1 MALRDVMLGD
11 PKGKTA
17 WQRLRDSWSEGR
29 ARDGWLRAF
38 AKAYNPLGLQPGDL
52 VELGFLDQT
61 GFEVE
66 MVLWFQTAAGDPNYV
81 RYGLKR
87 LESNDVALLEVMP
100 GVGDEPRT
108 CSLFELVDDFV
119 LDDRLL
125 AVLDEEEVLQR
136 TIADGDGS
144 EVELEFE
151 KEFVSDARVSIFGA
165 EDQHRDV
172 RVFTYNYF
180 RGDEQGEQYLTVEVV
195 EEAEWMNFYLGRRV
209 AETDILALGTATP
222 AAG

>member
-11 PKGKTA
+11 PKGKSA
-17 WQRLRDSWSEGR
+17 WRRLKDSWAEGR
-29 ARDGWLRAF
+29 ARDSWSRGF
-38 AKAYNPLGLQPGDL
+38 AKVYNPLGLKPGDL
-52 VELGFLDQT
+52 VELGFLEQT

-66 MVLWFQTAAGDPNYV
+66 MVLFFQTPAGDPNYV

-100 GVGDEPRT
+100 GVGEEPRT

-136 TIADGDGS
+136 SVADGDGA
-144 EVELEFE
+144 EVELDFE

-172 RVFTYNYF
+172 QVFTYNYF
-180 RGDEQGEQYLTVEVV
+180 RQDEQGEQYLSVEVV
-195 EEAEWMNFYLGRRV
+195 EQAEWMNFYLGRRV
-209 AETDILALGTATP
+209 EENDILALGTATP
-222 AAG
+222 TAG